1 MPVQPTPYI
10 WMDGDLV
17 EWDQANVHIMT
28 HALHYGFGAFEGI
41 RAYETERG
49 LSIFRLREHVRR
61 LMNSAKI
68 LMLDMPYSEDEICA
82 AHVELMRANNMGP
95 GTYIRPLVY
104 TGYGETG
111 IFPLTSPVRL
121 AIATWTW
128 GAYLGEEG
136 AAKGARLMTSS
147 WRRHDPNAMP
157 TAAKATGMY
166 INSGLAKVEA
176 LRAGFD
182 EALMLGPDGRIS
194 ECSGENIFIIR
205 GGVLITPSP
214 SEAGALAG
222 ITQDSIIRIA
232 RDLGYE
238 VRHEAMIRTDIYLA
252 DECFMTGTAAEVI
265 PVASLDDR
273 LVGNGEPGPITRELQ
288 ARYSQIV
295 RGQVPGY
302 DDWLTYCN

>member
-1 MPVQPTPYI
+1 
-10 WMDGDLV
+10 MDGELIPW
-17 EWDQANVHIMT
+17 EQANVHIMT

-49 LSIFRLREHVRR
+49 VAIFRLREHVQR
-61 LMNSAKI
+61 LINSAKV
-68 LMLDMPYSEDEICA
+68 LMLDIPFTADEICA
-82 AHVELMRANNMGP
+82 AHVELLRANHMGE

-104 TGYGETG
+104 TGYGEVG

-136 AAKGARLMTSS
+136 AQKGARLMTSS

-176 LRAGFD
+176 QRSGYD
-182 EALMLGPDGRIS
+182 EALMLAPDGKVS
-194 ECSGENIFIIR
+194 ECSGENIFIVRQGI
-205 GGVLITPSP
+205 LFTPTPSQ
-214 SEAGALAG
+214 AGALAG
-222 ITQDSIIRIA
+222 ITQDSVIRIA

-238 VRHEAMIRTDIYLA
+238 VRHEPMIRTDIYLA
-252 DECFMTGTAAEVI
+252 DECFMTGTAAEII

-273 LVGNGEPGPITRELQ
+273 RIGSGELGPITRELQ
-288 ARYSQIV
+288 ARYAAVV
-295 RGQVPGY
+295 RGRVSEY
-302 DDWLTYCN
+302 DHWLTYCG

>member
-28 HALHYGFGAFEGI
+28 HALHYGFGSFEGI

-49 LSIFRLREHVRR
+49 LAIFRLREHVRR

-121 AIATWTW
+121 AIATWT
-128 GAYLGEEG
+128 GVPTS
-136 AAKGARLMTSS
+136 AR
-147 WRRHDPNAMP
+147 RVPPR
-157 TAAKATGMY
+157 
-166 INSGLAKVEA
+166 V
-176 LRAGFD
+176 RA
-182 EALMLGPDGRIS
+182 S
-194 ECSGENIFIIR
+194 
-205 GGVLITPSP
+205 
-214 SEAGALAG
+214 
-222 ITQDSIIRIA
+222 
-232 RDLGYE
+232 
-238 VRHEAMIRTDIYLA
+238 
-252 DECFMTGTAAEVI
+252 
-265 PVASLDDR
+265 
-273 LVGNGEPGPITRELQ
+273 
-288 ARYSQIV
+288 
-295 RGQVPGY
+295 
-302 DDWLTYCN
+302 